1 MISKAKINESFPVS
15 QFKIDRFNTTFRVDR
30 DQKRCGIMLYVNEDL
45 AAKLLSID
53 RTDES
58 CFVELN
64 LKRAKWL
71 TSYSYNPNIS
81 NIYSQFE
88 SVSRNFDLYSS
99 KYGNYL
105 VAGDFNLSV

>member
-58 CFVELN
+58 CLVELN

-105 VAGDFNLSV
+105 VAGDFNVSV